1 MVSRTPTPPDSPFK
15 KHPDHVLTLTKIWK
29 DFVIILRIAK
39 EFALGFHFFSRV
51 YPMVSIFG
59 SARIPATHAGY
70 AATREL
76 AKKLGGEG
84 FAILTG
90 GGPSFMQA
98 ANEGAREAGA
108 RSLACNIRLPHE
120 QAANPFLD
128 RLLTMRFFF
137 SRKYMLISYSVAFIY
152 LPGGFGTLDELFE
165 VLTLIQTRKI
175 PRRPVIL
182 VGKEYW
188 KGMDE
193 WLRGSVFS
201 AGAIGTESLPLW
213 QVVDDLDEIV
223 TVLKRTKDEIDRER
237 KRDSVEREA

>member
-15 KHPDHVLTLTKIWK
+15 ALPDEVPPLKKVWK

-39 EFALGFHFFSRV
+39 EFAHGFWFFSRV

-59 SARIPATHAGY
+59 SARIPASHAGY
-70 AATREL
+70 SATREL
-76 AKKLGGEG
+76 ASRLGKEG

-90 GGPSFMQA
+90 GGPSFMEA
-98 ANEGAREAGA
+98 ANRGAREAGA

-120 QAANPFLD
+120 QAANRYVD
-128 RLLTMRFFF
+128 RLVTMRFFF
-137 SRKYMLISYSVAFIY
+137 SRKYMLISYSMAFIY

-193 WLRGSVFS
+193 WLRGKVWGV
-201 AGAIGTESLPLW
+201 GAIGNESLTLW
-213 QVVDDLDEIV
+213 QVVDDIEEIV
-223 TVLKRTKDEIDRER
+223 TVLKRAKNEIDHER
-237 KRDSVEREA
+237 LRTSVDTRS